1 LPDKA
6 IDLMDE
12 AASKIRLQA
21 SFLPQEVRQAMERV
35 ERVKREKE
43 DASKA
48 QDFER
53 AAQLRDRERVLRQK
67 LEELEGSVKRD
78 KGRGSL
84 NTVTGEDIADIV
96 SAWTGIPVTRL
107 VEEETQKLLRMED
120 TIHERIIGQE
130 VAVRAVAKA
139 VRRARAGLKDP
150 RRPIGSFIF
159 LGPTGVG
166 NTELARALAEF
177 LFGDEGALVRI
188 DMSEYSERHTVS
200 RLVGSPPG
208 YVGYEE
214 GGQLT
219 EAVRRRPFS
228 VVLFDEIEKAHPE
241 IFNVLLQILD
251 DGRLTDA
258 QGRTV
263 DFKNSVIIMT
273 SNVGAPQLDKN
284 VGMGFRAAGADES
297 VDRERAYQ
305 RMRDQVMEELR
316 RTFRPEFLNR
326 LDEVIVFR
334 PLTTEQIKE
343 IVGVLIERVR
353 RELRTNVRWMSPR
366 RRDVL
371 ARKGTTRPLVPDRCA
386 ARSSASLKIRSA
398 VTAARAVPTR
408 GRHRGRQRGRHCDR
422 LERKQSLRSQSR
434 SAKPSAGPGP

>member
-1 LPDKA
+1 
-6 IDLMDE
+6 
-12 AASKIRLQA
+12 
-21 SFLPQEVRQAMERV
+21 
-35 ERVKREKE
+35 
-43 DASKA
+43 
-48 QDFER
+48 
-53 AAQLRDRERVLRQK
+53 
-67 LEELEGSVKRD
+67 
-78 KGRGSL
+78 
-84 NTVTGEDIADIV
+84 
-96 SAWTGIPVTRL
+96 
-107 VEEETQKLLRMED
+107 
-120 TIHERIIGQE
+120 
-130 VAVRAVAKA
+130 
-139 VRRARAGLKDP
+139 
-150 RRPIGSFIF
+150 
-159 LGPTGVG
+159 
-166 NTELARALAEF
+166 
-177 LFGDEGALVRI
+177 
-188 DMSEYSERHTVS
+188 
-200 RLVGSPPG
+200 LVGSPPG

-353 RELRTNVRWMSPR
+353 RELRGQNMDLDVTEAAK
-366 RRDVL
+366 DVL
-371 ARKGTTRPLVPDRCA
+371 AREGYDPTFGARPLR
-386 ARSSASLKIRSA
+386 
-398 VTAARAVPTR
+398 RAIQRLVEDPLSDGLLR
-408 GRHRGRQRGRHCDR
+408 GQFHAGDTVVVNVVDNAIVF
-422 LERKQSLRSQSR
+422 ERKREPAL
-434 SAKPSAGPGP
+434 AE